1 MLKSVYKYVFLPYT
15 LVMLYFMFF
24 GMGRSQY
31 EHNIVRIVP
40 VFSTLKFIREA
51 NFVSEALFIVF
62 ANLVMFIPYGFLG
75 WILPKCR
82 DLKYLLIHFLSVI
95 IVLETLQYFSRM
107 GVFDIDDIIINT
119 FGVYIGFQ
127 ICILLEVKLKR
138 FVYKNPNT
146 SY

>member
-1 MLKSVYKYVFLPYT
+1 MLKSIFKFAIVPYT
-15 LVMLYFMFF
+15 VTMLYFMFI

-40 VFSTLKFIREA
+40 VFSTLKFIKEA
-51 NFVSEALFIVF
+51 NFVSEALYIVF

-82 DLKYLLIHFLSVI
+82 NLKYLIIHFLSVI
-95 IVLETLQYFSRM
+95 IILETLQYFSRM

-119 FGVYIGFQ
+119 FGVFLGFQ
-127 ICILLEVKLKR
+127 ICKLFELKLSR
-138 FVYKNPNT
+138 LVL
-146 SY
+146 